1 MVLVVLF
8 QSKSRRLL
16 AFDFFVL
23 RLRRKTKNQIIDNRV
38 ERKDKK
44 RGIRP
49 ISTLLSLIS
58 TLTPRHS
65 SPHSHSKLYIS
76 LLEWY

>member
-16 AFDFFVL
+16 AFDFL
-23 RLRRKTKNQIIDNRV
+23 IAPAALTKNQIIDNRV

-58 TLTPRHS
+58 TLIPRHS
-65 SPHSHSKLYIS
+65 SPHSH
-76 LLEWY
+76 